1 MITTATNSAV
11 AALAMS
17 PIDWGLSASAILL
30 VIFAARA
37 LVTGEGKAQMGCG
50 FMFVAAAVGTFAIG
64 RQVDG
69 FGLVDGARITVGI
82 LLLVPVFRVLF
93 SHKEQRHG
101 GGDLPA
107 AASVIA
113 GPVVARIF
121 PEHVETGA
129 SREVPPIDE
138 GGASNRSSR
147 GSEPNWMRSRPDGGG
162 TGCPR
167 CPRYRDPDEL
177 ARSEEALQRLRTYKD
192 LLDDRRG
199 LGAEI
204 EALEKQLAD
213 LRAYETALA
222 EGAEGR
228 GALAGPG
235 SLRGRPGPPRVHAAR
250 VPTPRATRTAPSCSS
265 SSSRRSR
272 TTDRLSHRSAGPPP
286 RERGS
291 GGSSFRADPR
301 R

>member
-30 VIFAARA
+30 VIFAART

-50 FMFVAAAVGTFAIG
+50 FMFVAATVGTFAIG

-69 FGLVDGARITVGI
+69 FGLVDGARITIGI

-93 SHKEQRHG
+93 SHKG
-101 GGDLPA
+101 SSVTVAVISLL

-138 GGASNRSSR
+138 EIQGVEQELARKRAELDAIETPMAEARAALDALGI
-147 GSEPNWMRSRPDGGG
+147 E
-162 TGCPR
+162 TL
-167 CPRYRDPDEL
+167 DEL
-177 ARSEEALQRLRTYKD
+177 ARSEEALERLQTYKD
-192 LLDDRRG
+192 LLDDWKG
-199 LGAEI
+199 LRVDI

-213 LRAYETALA
+213 LKAYEAALA

-228 GALAGPG
+228 GALARPG
-235 SLRGRPGPPRVHAAR
+235 SLRREAGAGASAR
-250 VPTPRATRTAPSCSS
+250 GASSDAEGYADRAE
-265 SSSRRSR
+265 
-272 TTDRLSHRSAGPPP
+272 LL
-286 RERGS
+286 E
-291 GGSSFRADPR
+291 FFQQEIADD
-301 R
+301 

>member
-69 FGLVDGARITVGI
+69 FGLVDGARITVGV

-93 SHKEQRHG
+93 SHKG
-101 GGDLPA
+101 SSVTTAVISLL

-129 SREVPPIDE
+129 SREVSPIDE
-138 GGASNRSSR
+138 EIEGV
-147 GSEPNWMRSRPDGGG
+147 EQ
-162 TGCPR
+162 
-167 CPRYRDPDEL
+167 EL
-177 ARSEEALQRLRTYKD
+177 ARKRAALD
-192 LLDDRRG
+192 
-199 LGAEI
+199 AI
-204 EALEKQLAD
+204 ETPMPW
-213 LRAYETALA
+213 RA
-222 EGAEGR
+222 
-228 GALAGPG
+228 PP
-235 SLRGRPGPPRVHAAR
+235 SMSSVSRPPMSSPAAR
-250 VPTPRATRTAPSCSS
+250 RPSSAGGPTRTCSTIGEDSAP
-265 SSSRRSR
+265 RSR
-272 TTDRLSHRSAGPPP
+272 N
-286 RERGS
+286 
-291 GGSSFRADPR
+291 
-301 R
+301 

>member
-1 MITTATNSAV
+1 MITTATNSA

-30 VIFAARA
+30 VIFAART

-93 SHKEQRHG
+93 SHKG
-101 GGDLPA
+101 SSVTVAVISLL

-129 SREVPPIDE
+129 PREVPPIDE
-138 GGASNRSSR
+138 EIEGVEQELAKKRAELDAIETPLAEARAALDVLGI
-147 GSEPNWMRSRPDGGG
+147 E
-162 TGCPR
+162 T
-167 CPRYRDPDEL
+167 PDEL

-213 LRAYETALA
+213 LRAYEALA

-228 GALAGPG
+228 GALARPG
-235 SLRGRPGPPRVHAAR
+235 SLRREAGAAASAR
-250 VPTPRATRTAPSCSS
+250 GASSDAEGYADRAE
-265 SSSRRSR
+265 
-272 TTDRLSHRSAGPPP
+272 LL
-286 RERGS
+286 E
-291 GGSSFRADPR
+291 FFQQEIADD
-301 R
+301 